1 MNVAQKT
8 KIILVVCLL
17 WTLPGLP
24 LLPLATLPRVAAK
37 PSRATPAQ
45 PTANTA
51 EVKIA
56 VSENYGKL
64 PLSFEPNMG
73 QSAKA
78 VKFLSRGNGYT
89 VFLSASEAVFSLR
102 RDHHSP
108 DAASRAVLRMTL
120 AGANQDAPVQGQ
132 QPLPGKVN
140 YLIGNDRNEW
150 HTGIP
155 TFRQVRYSNT
165 WPGIDMVWY
174 GTQNQLEYDFVI
186 KPGCDVSQV
195 RLSFAGADKLSVDE
209 TGNLLLQVNGEEMVQ
224 SAPVVYQD
232 GDQGRVTV
240 SGKYVLKSDHEVGF
254 EVGPYDVNQPLVID
268 PILVYSSY
276 IGGAAADTG
285 LSVAVDSGGRA
296 YLAGVTSSD
305 EITFPIEN
313 AIQGSQIDTLGF
325 VTKLNPAGDD
335 VLYSTFLGDSIG
347 FCTGN
352 FCGTQINGIAVTS
365 DGRAVVTGGL
375 TNEDNDSK
383 FPVTPNA
390 YQRNGFCISWCGIEP
405 NRMVDAFVTM
415 LSADGSKL
423 DYSTFY
429 GGSSNY
435 RYSERGFDIANAVA
449 VDSGNRIYI
458 SGLTASNSLPT
469 KHAFQ
474 WSRHSEGEGKDAFV
488 AVFNP
493 LATNGNDT
501 LLYASYIGGDRDDIG
516 RGIAVDADR
525 NAYVVGST
533 ASNDLET
540 KSPSSLAPLRATFQ
554 GGATD
559 GFVAKVDTTSDG
571 DSSLTYSTYFG
582 GNINDRVE
590 SVAVDSLQRAYI
602 TGASNSSASSFPLRN
617 AFDSTQTNGEAF
629 VAKLNADGT
638 ALFYSSFLGGDNGN
652 TSSDGEE
659 GLGITID
666 FGGNTY
672 VTGRT
677 TSGASFPA
685 VLPLAANLQGTAFLT
700 KIEATISNSTVPK
713 VLYSTTFGGA
723 GARGESVALDPKG
736 NVYLGGTT
744 PGTLPTTAGAF
755 DTTFNGGTSDAF
767 IAKFNTTFNDT
778 IGVFT
783 PATIQFQLRDS
794 NSTGPADHLI
804 TFGQSG
810 DQPITGDWNG
820 SGTDQPGVFRPSTGQ
835 FLLSLGRKIII
846 VNFGQAGDVA
856 VAGDWD
862 GNGVDTPGVF
872 NPATG
877 QWLLTNGINGLNTA
891 NSFPTPNFTF
901 TFGQNGDTPI
911 VGDWDGNGIDGV
923 GFFRG
928 GNSTFFLSNGFQG
941 TVDIKPFIFGS
952 LGSKPLA
959 GDWNGDGIATIGV
972 FSQNTGVMALNN
984 TNSPGNGVGD
994 IVFNFGQNGDIPL
1007 AGDWDGKP
1015 SLP

>member
-1 MNVAQKT
+1 MNIAQKI

-17 WTLPGLP
+17 WAMPT
-24 LLPLATLPRVAAK
+24 LPLATRSRVAAK
-37 PSRATPAQ
+37 PLAPA
-45 PTANTA
+45 PIPANTD
-51 EVKIA
+51 EVKMT

-64 PLSFEPNMG
+64 PLSFEPNLG

-78 VKFLSRGNGYT
+78 VKFLSRGSGYT
-89 VFLSASEAVFSLR
+89 LFLTATEAVFSLR
-102 RDHHSP
+102 PVREK
-108 DAASRAVLRMTL
+108 ASQAVLHMKL
-120 AGANQDAPVQGQ
+120 PGANQNAPVEGQ

-140 YLIGNDRNEW
+140 YMIGNDRNQW

-165 WPGIDMVWY
+165 WPGVDMVWY

-186 KPGCDVSQV
+186 KPGNDVSKV
-195 RLSFAGADKLSVDE
+195 RLSFAGADKLHINEAGD
-209 TGNLLLQVNGEEMVQ
+209 LLLNVNGEEMVQ

-232 GDQGRVTV
+232 GVQGRETV
-240 SGKYVLKSDHEVGF
+240 SGKYVLKGAHEVGF
-254 EVGPYDVNQPLVID
+254 EVGQYDVNKPLVID
-268 PILVYSSY
+268 PILVYSTY
-276 IGGAAADTG
+276 IGGASVDKG
-285 LSVAVDSGGRA
+285 LSVAVNSSGCA
-296 YLAGVTSSD
+296 FLAGITNSD
-305 EITFPIEN
+305 ELTFPIEN

-325 VTKLNPAGDD
+325 ITKLNPAGND
-335 VLYSTFLGDSIG
+335 VLFSTFLGDSNG

-352 FCGTQINGIAVTS
+352 FCGTQINAIAVTN
-365 DGRAVVTGGL
+365 DGRAVVTGGV
-375 TNEDNDSK
+375 TNEDDDSK

-390 YQRNGFCISWCGIEP
+390 FQKNGACISWCGIEP

-415 LSADGSKL
+415 LSADGSEL

-429 GGSSNY
+429 GGWSNY
-435 RYSERGFDIANAVA
+435 RYSERGFDIGNAIA
-449 VDSGNRIYI
+449 VDSANRVYI
-458 SGLTASNSLPT
+458 TGLTASNSLPT

-474 WSRHSEGEGKDAFV
+474 WSRHSEGEGKDAFI

-501 LLYASYIGGDRDDIG
+501 LLYASYIGGDGDDIG

-533 ASNDLET
+533 ASTDFET
-540 KSPSSLAPLRATFQ
+540 KSPSSLAPLRATYQ

-571 DSSLTYSTYFG
+571 AASLTYSTYFG

-590 SVAVDSLQRAYI
+590 AVAVDALQRAYI
-602 TGASNSSASSFPLRN
+602 TGASNSSPSSFPLRN
-617 AFDSTQTNGEAF
+617 AFDSTQINGEAF

-666 FGGNTY
+666 FGGNAY

-677 TSGASFPA
+677 TSGTSFPA

-700 KIEATISNSTVPK
+700 KIEASISTSTVPRL
-713 VLYSTTFGGA
+713 LYSTTFGGV
-723 GARGESVALDPKG
+723 GARGESVTLDPKG

-767 IAKFNTTFNDT
+767 IAKFNTTNNDT

-783 PATIQFQLRDS
+783 PATLQFQLRDS
-794 NSTGPADHLI
+794 NSTGPADHVI
-804 TFGQSG
+804 TFGQNG
-810 DQPITGDWNG
+810 DQPIVGDWNG
-820 SGTDQPGVFRPSTGQ
+820 SGTDKVGVFRASTGQ
-835 FLLSLGRKIII
+835 FILQIGALKTII
-846 VNFGQAGDVA
+846 VNFGGAGLIA

-862 GNGVDTPGVF
+862 GNGIDTPGVF
-872 NPATG
+872 NPANG
-877 QWLLTNGINGLNTA
+877 QWLLTNGINGTNVA
-891 NSFPTPNFTF
+891 NSSPTPNFQF
-901 TFGQNGDTPI
+901 SLGQNGDTPI

-923 GFFRG
+923 GVFRG

-972 FSQNTGVMALNN
+972 FNQNNGVMSLNN
-984 TNSPGNGVGD
+984 TNNAGNGVGD
-994 IVFNFGQNGDIPL
+994 IVFNFGGNGDIPL
-1007 AGDWDGKP
+1007 AGDWDGKA

>member
-1 MNVAQKT
+1 MNIAQKT

-17 WTLPGLP
+17 WSLPVT
-24 LLPLATLPRVAAK
+24 TLPRVVAK
-37 PSRATPAQ
+37 PSAAVPAQ
-45 PTANTA
+45 TPPNTA
-51 EVKIA
+51 EVKMT

-89 VFLSASEAVFSLR
+89 VFLTATEAVFSLR
-102 RDHHSP
+102 PVP
-108 DAASRAVLRMTL
+108 DAASRAVLRMKL
-120 AGANQDAPVQGQ
+120 AGANQDAPVEGQ

-140 YLIGNDRNEW
+140 YMIGNDRNEW

-155 TFRQVRYSNT
+155 TFRQVHYSNT
-165 WPGIDMVWY
+165 WPGVDMVWY

-186 KPGCDVSQV
+186 KPRSDVSQI

-209 TGNLLLQVNGEEMVQ
+209 KGDLRLQVNGEEMVQ

-232 GDQGRVTV
+232 GDQGRITV
-240 SGKYVLKSDHEVGF
+240 SGKYVLKGAHEVGF
-254 EVGPYDVNQPLVID
+254 EVGPYDVNRPLVID
-268 PILVYSSY
+268 PILVYSTY
-276 IGGAAADTG
+276 IGGDSTDTG
-285 LSVAVDSGGRA
+285 LSVAVDSSGRA
-296 YLAGVTSSD
+296 YLAGVTSSSGV
-305 EITFPIEN
+305 TFPIEN
-313 AIQGSQIDTLGF
+313 AIQPTQIDTLGF
-325 VTKLNPAGDD
+325 VTKLNPAGND
-335 VLYSTFLGDSIG
+335 VLYSTFLGDSNT
-347 FCTGN
+347 FCAQD

-365 DGRAVVTGGL
+365 DGRAVVTGGV

-390 YQRNGFCISWCGIEP
+390 YQNNGFCISWCGLEP

-415 LSADGSKL
+415 LSADGSQL

-429 GGSSNY
+429 GGRTNY
-435 RYSERGFDIANAVA
+435 RYSERGFDIANAIA
-449 VDSGNRIYI
+449 VDSTNRIYI
-458 SGLTASNSLPT
+458 TGLTASNTLPT

-493 LATNGNDT
+493 LATSGNAS
-501 LLYASYIGGDRDDIG
+501 LLYASYLGGDGDDIG
-516 RGIAVDADR
+516 RGIAVDSDR

-533 ASNDLET
+533 ASTDLET
-540 KSPSSLAPLRATFQ
+540 KSPSSLPPLRATFQ
-554 GGATD
+554 GGGFD
-559 GFVAKVDTTSDG
+559 GFVAKIDTEADG
-571 DSSLTYSTYFG
+571 ASSLTYSTYFG

-590 SVAVDSLQRAYI
+590 SVAVDALQRAYI

-638 ALFYSSFLGGDNGN
+638 ALFYSSFLGGENGN

-666 FGGNTY
+666 FGGNAY

-685 VLPLAANLQGTAFLT
+685 VLPLALNLQGTAFLT
-700 KIEATISNSTVPK
+700 KIEANISNSTVPK
-713 VLYSTTFGGA
+713 LLYSTTFGGI
-723 GARGESVALDPKG
+723 GARGESVTLDPKG

-744 PGTLPTTAGAF
+744 PGTLTTTAGAF
-755 DTTFNGGTSDAF
+755 DTSFNGGTSDAF
-767 IAKFNTTFNDT
+767 IAQFKTTFNDT

-783 PATIQFQLRDS
+783 PATNQFQLRDS
-794 NSTGPADHLI
+794 NSTGPANQVI
-804 TFGQSG
+804 GFGQSG
-810 DQPITGDWNG
+810 DQPITGDWT
-820 SGTDQPGVFRPSTGQ
+820 GTGLDRPGVFRPSTGQ
-835 FLLSLGRKIII
+835 FILQISALKTIT
-846 VNFGQAGDVA
+846 VNFGGSVNIA

-862 GNGVDTPGVF
+862 GNGIDTPGVF
-872 NPATG
+872 NPQNG
-877 QWLLTNGINGLNTA
+877 DWFLTNGINGTNVN
-891 NSFPTPNFTF
+891 NSFPPSDFVF

-911 VGDWDGNGIDGV
+911 AGDWDGNGSDSV
-923 GFFRG
+923 GLFRG
-928 GNSTFFLSNGFQG
+928 GKSTFFLSNGFQG
-941 TVDIKPFIFGS
+941 SIDITPFIFGGV
-952 LGSKPLA
+952 GSKPLA
-959 GDWNGDGIATIGV
+959 GDWNGDGIATIGA
-972 FSQNTGVMALNN
+972 FNPNTGVMSLKN
-984 TNSPGNGVGD
+984 TNNAGNGVGD
-994 IVFNFGQNGDIPL
+994 LVFNFGQNGDIPL